1 MNTIPIPVVNT
12 AEIIPVLLDYFS
24 VVMLAIVLLVAAVNI
39 IVEVVKKIVPKLP
52 TDLLVF
58 IVSIVVTVLALYIWA
73 AVAGFPVLWYYVAA
87 ALFLAVA
94 VAYAAMFG
102 FDKFKALYDRLT
114 AIKGT

>member
-1 MNTIPIPVVNT
+1 MNTIPVPVLNT

-73 AVAGFPVLWYYVAA
+73 AVAGFPVLWYYVVA
-87 ALFLAVA
+87 ALFLGIA

-114 AIKGT
+114 TIKGT

>member
-1 MNTIPIPVVNT
+1 MNPIPVIDT

-24 VVMLAIVLLVAAVNI
+24 MVMLAIVLLVAAVNI

-73 AVAGFPVLWYYVAA
+73 AVAGFPVLWYYVVA
-87 ALFLAVA
+87 ALFLGIA

-114 AIKGT
+114 TIKGT

>member
-114 AIKGT
+114 SIKGT

>member
-1 MNTIPIPVVNT
+1 MNPIPYIDT

-24 VVMLAIVLLVAAVNI
+24 MVMLAIVLLVAAVNI
-39 IVEVVKKIVPKLP
+39 IVEVAKKIVPVLP

-58 IVSIVVTVLALYIWA
+58 IVSIVVTVLALCIWA

-87 ALFLAVA
+87 ALFLGIA

-114 AIKGT
+114 TIKGT

>member
-1 MNTIPIPVVNT
+1 MNPIPVIST

-24 VVMLAIVLLVAAVNI
+24 MVMLAIVLLVAAVNI

-58 IVSIVVTVLALYIWA
+58 IVSIVVTVLALHIWA
-73 AVAGFPVLWYYVAA
+73 AVAGFTVLWYYVVAA
-87 ALFLAVA
+87 MFLGIA

-102 FDKFKALYDRLT
+102 FDKLKALYDRLKT
-114 AIKGT
+114 FKGQ